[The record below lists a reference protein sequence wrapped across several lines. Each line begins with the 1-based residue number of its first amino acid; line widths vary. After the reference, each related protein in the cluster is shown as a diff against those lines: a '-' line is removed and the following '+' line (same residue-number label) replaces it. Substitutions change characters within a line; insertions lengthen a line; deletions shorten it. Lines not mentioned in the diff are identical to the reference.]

1 MLSWK
6 SHSYFTLDEISFIQK
21 CILINVIYELSSSL
35 LALVE
40 SRVNT
45 YLVSLTESVL
55 ITVRMPQ

>member
-6 SHSYFTLDEISFIQK
+6 SHSCFTLDEISFIQK
-21 CILINVIYELSSSL
+21 YVLINIIYELSSSL

-40 SRVNT
+40 SRINT
-45 YLVSLTESVL
+45 YLVPLTESVL